1 MPSLLLV
8 PLRDVL
14 VFELVSILSYVLA
27 ARESITCL
35 DMVECEETVVLL
47 THVIHPKMYR
57 STVSSRGK
65 H

>member
-27 ARESITCL
+27 SRESITSL

-47 THVIHPKMYR
+47 THVIHPKVYR
-57 STVSSRGK
+57 RAVSSRGE